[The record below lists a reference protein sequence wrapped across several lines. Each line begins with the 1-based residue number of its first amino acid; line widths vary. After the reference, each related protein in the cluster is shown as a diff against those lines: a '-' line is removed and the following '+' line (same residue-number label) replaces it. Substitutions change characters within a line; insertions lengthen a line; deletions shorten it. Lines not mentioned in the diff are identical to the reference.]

1 MPLAKWP
8 KLKSGRNGRRVVKVA
23 DPERVSRSTPATG
36 RAAFAT
42 VVQQPVFYVSRFRL
56 RSIGT
61 KFTAIG
67 TAEASSLARAKLSM
81 ARVNAAGTRFPEP
94 LRARCK
100 LQDVQQL
107 PSAACVGRHLGECG
121 RCFRREDIVEL
132 VHLHLARQAV
142 ALDTYRPVSLQGVL
156 DFAVSVDC
164 WFGRSLLIMAAD
176 QRRRNR
182 KARETRHKRLQL
194 FLD

>member
-23 DPERVSRSTPATG
+23 DPERVSEVDACHWPSSFRNGSSTLADFDCG
-36 RAAFAT
+36 LSA
-42 VVQQPVFYVSRFRL
+42 
-56 RSIGT
+56 T

-142 ALDTYRPVSLQGVL
+142 ALDTYRPVSTAGSTRFRGV
-156 DFAVSVDC
+156 
-164 WFGRSLLIMAAD
+164 GGLLVAGE
-176 QRRRNR
+176 
-182 KARETRHKRLQL
+182 AR
-194 FLD
+194 